1 MAEVEEAVDEEE
13 ETVVAPEAQRAALDR
28 MILWRAIVV
37 GFVAIW
43 PVTVPRTCSHREVA
57 MLALPVESF
66 LNPCKE
72 AQKDVDVGDDRSD
85 SVH

>member
-1 MAEVEEAVDEEE
+1 MVEVDLAVDEEE
-13 ETVVAPEAQRAALDR
+13 EIVVAPGEQRAALDP
-28 MILWRAIVV
+28 MILWLAIVV
-37 GFVAIW
+37 GCVAIW
-43 PVTVPRTCSHREVA
+43 PVTVPKICSHREVA
-57 MLALPVESF
+57 ILALPVESF